1 MDHGQQATPHS
12 SEEAALPLSKTQ
24 FVYEWIR
31 QEILSGALEPG
42 SRIRQ
47 QEVAETLGVSY
58 TPVREAIRQLQATGL
73 LTHSPNRGSAVSTLE
88 DSALHELY
96 LLRGAVEGL
105 GARLAA
111 ASITETDLATLD
123 GIHDEMTTLAGRTV
137 DPAVAGRLA
146 ELSRRFHSV
155 IVAAG
160 GPHIIYPKLQE
171 IWSNHPVPRS
181 ASLWASAEHAA
192 RALEAHA
199 QLLVALRDRDADA
212 AARIM
217 EAHIGE
223 SVRYRLDRDIPTAS

>member
-1 MDHGQQATPHS
+1 MDDGQSAARAAS
-12 SEEAALPLSKTQ
+12 DALPVSKTQ
-24 FVYEWIR
+24 FVFEWIR
-31 QEILSGALEPG
+31 QEILSGAFEPG

-47 QEVAETLGVSY
+47 QQVAETLGVSY

-88 DSALHELY
+88 DAALNELY

-111 ASITETDLATLD
+111 ASITESDLAALRR
-123 GIHDEMTTLAGRTV
+123 IHEEMTGLLGHAQ
-137 DPAVAGRLA
+137 DSGRLA

-160 GPHIIYPKLQE
+160 GPNIIYPKLQE

-181 ASLWASAEHAA
+181 ASLWASPEHAR
-192 RALEAHA
+192 RALQAHE
-199 QLLVALRDRDADA
+199 QLITALERRDAEA
-212 AARIM
+212 AARLM

-223 SVRYRLDRDIPTAS
+223 SVGFRVDPGSAH

>member
-1 MDHGQQATPHS
+1 MDDGDRATRAAPD
-12 SEEAALPLSKTQ
+12 ALPVSKTQ

-47 QEVAETLGVSY
+47 QQVAETLGVSY

-88 DSALHELY
+88 DAALNELY

-111 ASITETDLATLD
+111 ASITERDLSALE
-123 GIHDEMTTLAGRTV
+123 GIHAEMTGLVAGEP
-137 DPAVAGRLA
+137 DSGRLA

-160 GPHIIYPKLQE
+160 GPHIIYPKLEE

-192 RALEAHA
+192 PALGAHA
-199 QLLVALRDRDADA
+199 QLIAALRARDADT
-212 AARIM
+212 AARTM
-217 EAHIGE
+217 EAHIAD
-223 SVRYRLDRDIPTAS
+223 SVRFRLDRPAPSAAAS

>member
-1 MDHGQQATPHS
+1 MDQGHRSGGAAS
-12 SEEAALPLSKTQ
+12 GDAALPLSKTQ

-73 LTHSPNRGSAVSTLE
+73 LTHEPNRGSAVSTLE
-88 DSALHELY
+88 DAALNELY

-111 ASITETDLATLD
+111 ASITDSDLATLA
-123 GIHDEMTTLAGRTV
+123 GIHRDMVAIAESDGDDRDGGQLA
-137 DPAVAGRLA
+137 D
-146 ELSRRFHSV
+146 LSRRFHSL

-181 ASLWASAEHAA
+181 ASLWASPDHAA
-192 RALEAHA
+192 RALQAHER
-199 QLLVALRDRDADA
+199 LLDALRDRDADA
-212 AARIM
+212 AATTM
-217 EAHIGE
+217 EAHIAD
-223 SVRYRLDRDIPTAS
+223 SVRFRLG

>member
-1 MDHGQQATPHS
+1 MDHGHPATPS
-12 SEEAALPLSKTQ
+12 PDETVLPLSKTQ

-47 QEVAETLGVSY
+47 QQVAETLGVSY

-73 LTHSPNRGSAVSTLE
+73 LTHSPNRGSAVSSLE
-88 DSALHELY
+88 DDALTELY

-111 ASITETDLATLD
+111 TSISEDDLSTLE
-123 GIHDEMTTLAGRTV
+123 GIHAEMTSIVGNGM
-137 DPAVAGRLA
+137 DPGRLG

-171 IWSNHPVPRS
+171 IWSKHPVPRS
-181 ASLWASAEHAA
+181 ASLWASAQHAA
-192 RALEAHA
+192 LALQAHD
-199 QLLVALRDRDADA
+199 QLIIALRAHDSDA
-212 AARIM
+212 AARTM
-217 EAHIGE
+217 EAHIAD
-223 SVRYRLDRDIPTAS
+223 SVRFRLGS